1 MPSGEILEILNWKWE
16 LTHLS
21 AKLNKK
27 NIRLYINH
35 KLNFKI

>member
-27 NIRLYINH
+27 NIRLYLCRIIN
-35 KLNFKI
+35 